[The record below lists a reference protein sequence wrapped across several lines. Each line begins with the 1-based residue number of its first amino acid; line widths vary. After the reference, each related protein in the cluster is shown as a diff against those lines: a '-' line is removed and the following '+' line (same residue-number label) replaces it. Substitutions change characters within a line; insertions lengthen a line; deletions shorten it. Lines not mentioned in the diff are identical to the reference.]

1 MTLVLQIE
9 NYDVLED
16 GGPAQV
22 TVSERGCQVGRAS
35 SMDWVL
41 PDASRHI
48 SSHHFDIVHQDGA
61 YWLRDV
67 STNGT
72 FLQGQRYRIEGAHR
86 LSHMERFQVGHYI
99 IMAQIGGAQPLVP
112 PPPTST
118 WSTEPAPGSIDDS
131 DPWAVGGVFDPVN
144 PHPPDPNQRFDDFA
158 DDFIATPQAVPPA
171 TSPPPSPMPAS
182 VPAPVPGPPDDVP
195 LAPPGT
201 EFAPPPPS
209 VPMPSPASVQQP
221 PIPAAPPPPIATPH
235 PDASPVPTGP
245 TDLVRAFCE
254 GAGLSPEAYADVPP
268 EELARMLGQ
277 SLRVVSAEV
286 MTMLQARAEAKYFTR
301 GGERTQRRQ
310 ADNNP
315 LKFLPDADQAMEAM
329 FLKYRAG
336 FLTGPDGLTEALRD
350 VRLHQAAVFAAIQPA
365 LAALVADLAPEV
377 IEEATSGSV
386 LGSGKRGKSWDA
398 YVARWDAKTSPHE
411 NGILDEFLLHFAKA
425 YADMV
430 GPGKGPEG
438 GIPD

>member
-9 NYDVLED
+9 NYDILED

-22 TVSERGCQVGRAS
+22 TVSERGCQVGRAA

-48 SSHHFDIVHQDGA
+48 SSHHFDIVFQDGS

-99 IMAQIGGAQPLVP
+99 IMALIGGAQPVVP
-112 PPPTST
+112 TNPVDVWGPSG
-118 WSTEPAPGSIDDS
+118 GSVDDS
-131 DPWAVGGVFDPVN
+131 DPWAVGGTYDPVN
-144 PHPPDPNQRFDDFA
+144 PFPPDPKQRFDDFA
-158 DDFIATPQAVPPA
+158 DDFIATPPPGPLPVA
-171 TSPPPSPMPAS
+171 PPI
-182 VPAPVPGPPDDVP
+182 PGPPDDIP
-195 LAPPGT
+195 LAPPGPVPAQ
-201 EFAPPPPS
+201 APAS
-209 VPMPSPASVQQP
+209 VPMPVPVQQP
-221 PIPAAPPPPIATPH
+221 PIPAAPPPPVVAPH
-235 PDASPVPTGP
+235 PDANPEPSGP
-245 TDLVRAFCE
+245 PDLVRAFCE

-268 EELARMLGQ
+268 EDLARMLGE

-286 MTMLQARAEAKYFTR
+286 MTMLQARSEAKYFTR

-310 ADNNP
+310 SDNNP

-336 FLTGPDGLTEALRD
+336 FLKGPEGLTEALRD

-365 LAALVADLAPEV
+365 LAALVSDLAPEA
-377 IEEATSGSV
+377 IEQATTGSV
-386 LGSGKRGKSWDA
+386 LGSGKRGKSWDT

-430 GPGKGPEG
+430 GTGKGPDDESF
-438 GIPD
+438 D